1 MPCKNTAGIGAII
14 NDKTFFVGKAFA
26 GVKLAWTIGGR
37 ISLAFYLDENT
48 Q

>member
-1 MPCKNTAGIGAII
+1 MPCRNAAGIGAII

-26 GVKLAWTIGGR
+26 GVKLTWKTGEK
-37 ISLAFYLDENT
+37 ISLSFYMDRNT